1 MQPPGRGRVLGGL
14 SLVRTQD
21 MSNRELR
28 RHAAGAS
35 VPRTVPSASMEL
47 NA

>member
-1 MQPPGRGRVLGGL
+1 MLPPGRGRVLGGL

-21 MSNRELR
+21 MPDRELSG
-28 RHAAGAS
+28 HATGAS
-35 VPRTVPSASMEL
+35 VPRTLPSASMEL